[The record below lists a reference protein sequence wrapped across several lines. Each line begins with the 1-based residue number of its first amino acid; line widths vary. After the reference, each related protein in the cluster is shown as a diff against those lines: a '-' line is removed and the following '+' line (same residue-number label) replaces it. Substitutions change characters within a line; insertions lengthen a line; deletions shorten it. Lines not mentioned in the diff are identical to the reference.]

1 MASSKVKIDH
11 GGIAAILKSG
21 EMHALI
27 QSVTDQVAENVRE
40 QGIRVGDRDGGPREV
55 DLPVIAKVI
64 TTDRAHG
71 SVLIAHPAGIAVQ
84 AKHGALTKAASEAGL
99 EVKGD

>member
-1 MASSKVKIDH
+1 MASDKVKLNH
-11 GGIAAILKSG
+11 AGIAEVLKST
-21 EMHALI
+21 EMHRLI
-27 QSVTDQVAENVRE
+27 QDVTESVANNVRE
-40 QGIRVGDRDGGPREV
+40 QGITVGDFRGNGEIA
-55 DLPVIAKVI
+55 LPVKSDVT

-99 EVKGD
+99 QVKGD